1 MVVGV
6 MVAEQLDVVALTVA
20 RVHGV
25 PVKDPPAVPV
35 LVNATVPAG
44 ELAVP
49 AADVSLTKAVHVT
62 TWPTFT
68 LVGVQDTEVVVVR
81 RVTVTVLLVPV
92 LPLWAVSVG
101 L

>member
-49 AADVSLTKAVHVT
+49 AADVSLTKAVQLIDWAT
-62 TWPTFT
+62 TTVDGVHEIEVEVDLVPPT
-68 LVGVQDTEVVVVR
+68 L
-81 RVTVTVLLVPV
+81 TVLLVPV
-92 LPLWAVSVG
+92 LPL
-101 L
+101 